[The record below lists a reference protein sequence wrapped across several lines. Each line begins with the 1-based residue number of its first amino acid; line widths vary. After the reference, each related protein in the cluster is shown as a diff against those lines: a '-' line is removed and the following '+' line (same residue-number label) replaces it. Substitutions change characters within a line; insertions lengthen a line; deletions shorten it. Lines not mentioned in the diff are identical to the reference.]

1 MKSFY
6 LFCTAI
12 AVSLLLLAGCQK
24 PDTCTQVSKYTI
36 YTPVFMDIADLR
48 KAVKSEAPHTIQQP
62 GKIYLLGHYIFLNEL
77 NKGIHIIDN
86 SNPAAPKIIAFVN
99 IPGNVDMAVRGN
111 ILYADSYRDLVTLDI
126 SNPAAIKEVK
136 RLEDV
141 FTNRQQLFFTAAADP
156 NKIVVD
162 YELRDT
168 TMTSNCQTIEMIVMD
183 NAVAYQSTKAPSSA
197 SMALGKGGSMARFAL
212 LGQYL
217 YTVDITSLSAFD
229 IQQPL
234 MPVKKSKTEITGG
247 IMGGGMIETI
257 FPYRTNLFVGGQRG
271 MYIFD
276 ASTPESPAMKGRFE
290 HAQKCDPV
298 VVENDLAYIT
308 LRAGNTC
315 SPNQESSLMVLDV
328 KDIMA
333 PKLIKSYPMTS
344 PYGLGIDNGNLFV
357 CEGATGIRFMNADDP
372 AAITQLAQ
380 EKGLDAFD
388 VIPHN
393 KILLVTAKDGLYQ
406 YDYSNML
413 QPKLLSKINITVKQ

>member
-12 AVSLLLLAGCQK
+12 AVCLLFVAGCQK
-24 PDTCTQVSKYTI
+24 PDTCTQVTKYTI
-36 YTPVFMDIADLR
+36 YTPVYMDIAELR

-62 GKIYLLGHYIFLNEL
+62 GKIYLFGHYIFLNEL

-86 SNPAAPKIIAFVN
+86 SSPAAPKIIAFVN
-99 IPGNVDMAVRGN
+99 IPGNVDMAVKGN

-141 FTNRQQLFFTAAADP
+141 FSNRQQLFFTTSGDP
-156 NKIVVD
+156 NKVVVD

-168 TMTSNCQTIEMIVMD
+168 TMTSNCQSGDFITMD
-183 NAVAYQSTKAPSSA
+183 NEVAYQSTKAPSSA

-212 LGQYL
+212 MGQYL
-217 YTVDITSLSAFD
+217 YTVDITSLYAFD

-234 MPVKKSKTEITGG
+234 TPVKKSKTNITGG

-257 FPYRTNLFVGGQRG
+257 FPYRTSLFIGGQNG

-276 ASTPESPAMKGRFE
+276 AATPESPLPKGTFQ
-290 HAQKCDPV
+290 HVKKCDPV
-298 VVENDLAYIT
+298 VVENDIAYVT
-308 LRAGNTC
+308 LRAGTTC

-328 KDIMA
+328 KDLMN
-333 PKLIKSYPMTS
+333 PTLIKSYPMTS
-344 PYGLGIDNGNLFV
+344 PYGVGIDNGNLFV
-357 CEGATGIRFMNADDP
+357 CEGTAGIRFMNADAP
-372 AAITQLAQ
+372 ADIKLLNHL
-380 EKGLDAFD
+380 EGVNAFD

-393 KILLVTAKDGLYQ
+393 KRLLVTAKDGLYQ
-406 YDYSNML
+406 YDYSNMQ
-413 QPKLLSKINITVKQ
+413 QPKLLSKINITVK

>member
-6 LFCTAI
+6 LLCTAI
-12 AVSLLLLAGCQK
+12 AVCLLFVTGCQK
-24 PDTCTQVSKYTI
+24 PDTCTEVTKYTI
-36 YTPVFMDIADLR
+36 YTPVYMDITDLR
-48 KAVKSEAPHTIQQP
+48 KAVRSEAPHTIQQP
-62 GKIYLLGHYIFLNEL
+62 GKIYLFGQYIFLNEL

-86 SNPAAPKIIAFVN
+86 SSPAAPKIIAFVN

-126 SNPAAIKEVK
+126 SNPAAIKETK

-141 FTNRQQLFFTAAADP
+141 FSNRQQLFFAPSPDP
-156 NKIVVD
+156 NKVVVD
-162 YELRDT
+162 YLLRDT
-168 TMTSNCQTIEMIVMD
+168 TVTRNCQSSDIIVMND
-183 NAVAYQSTKAPSSA
+183 AVAYQSTKAPSSA

-212 LGQYL
+212 MGQYL

-234 MPVKKSKTEITGG
+234 TPVKKSKTEITGG

-257 FPYRTNLFVGGQRG
+257 FPYRTNLFIGSQSGV
-271 MYIFD
+271 YIFN
-276 ASTPESPAMKGRFE
+276 AATPESPVLKGKFE
-290 HAQKCDPV
+290 HVTKCDPV
-298 VVENDLAYIT
+298 VVENDIAYVT
-308 LRAGNTC
+308 LRAGVACTQ
-315 SPNQESSLMVLDV
+315 SQGNQLDVLDV
-328 KDIMA
+328 KDIMN

-344 PYGLGIDNGNLFV
+344 PFGIGIDNGNLFV
-357 CEGATGIRFMNADDP
+357 CEGGAGIRFMNAGAP
-372 AAITQLAQ
+372 ADIKQLSHL
-380 EKGLDAFD
+380 EGVNAFD

-413 QPKLLSKINITVKQ
+413 QPKLLSKINITIKQ